1 MVPEGTWP
9 SDIVKPS
16 VKQLIEIF
24 GPKTT
29 WYEYYRPA
37 FSTITQFPI
46 MHHWLEG
53 GNDRPTEE
61 DAWGSMGRTDGHT
74 LGDLKEWVMA
84 NKDKGKKKGKERSDG
99 GEGKNPRR
107 RRRGMGMMTEG
118 RDPTPRSRS
127 KYTVDT
133 FFLFFFPPFF
143 FVVSII

>member
-1 MVPEGTWP
+1 MVAEGTWP
-9 SDIVKPS
+9 SDVVKPS
-16 VKQLIEIF
+16 VMQLIEIF
-24 GPKTT
+24 VPETT

-46 MHHWLEG
+46 MHLWLEG

-99 GEGKNPRR
+99 GEGKKSKKKKQRDGDDDRR
-107 RRRGMGMMTEG
+107 KGSNT
-118 RDPTPRSRS
+118 
-127 KYTVDT
+127 KKQK
-133 FFLFFFPPFF
+133 
-143 FVVSII
+143 